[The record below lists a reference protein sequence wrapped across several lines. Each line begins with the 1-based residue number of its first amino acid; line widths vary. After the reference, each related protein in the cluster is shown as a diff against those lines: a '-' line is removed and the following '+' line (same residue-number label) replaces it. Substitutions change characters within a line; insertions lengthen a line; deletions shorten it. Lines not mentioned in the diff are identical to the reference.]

1 MWPKTLRVP
10 VLIQPCMTL
19 NIIPR
24 NILERR
30 LITLAVP
37 TVALLPDTKYGIKM
51 DRTMLFLLD
60 KSAGC

>member
-1 MWPKTLRVP
+1 
-10 VLIQPCMTL
+10 MTL

-37 TVALLPDTKYGIKM
+37 TVALLPDTECGIKM
-51 DRTMLFLLD
+51 DGTMLFLLD